1 MSAKKAKAT
10 LLPFRRI
17 LIFSDVHIPFH
28 AKKAWKLLLKVVALG
43 WDEIVINGDFADCL
57 SVSFHPRNPQR
68 RYRLHLEIA
77 AINKCLDELQA
88 AAGDAKITYIGGNHE
103 YRLDRYIAEK
113 APELYGL
120 QGTTF
125 PDLLSLDDR
134 GIAWIPYKAP
144 AYQIG
149 KLSIV
154 HDIGRAGI
162 NTARQSLVDFG
173 GNLVVGHSH
182 RLGAAYQGTVRGE
195 SHVCVN
201 GGWLGEAKDADYM
214 YQDRAVRDWQLGFTT
229 AAVERVGGNCHV
241 TPHAIVANRVF
252 VRDTLVT
259 L

>member
-144 AYQIG
+144 AYRVG
-149 KLSIV
+149 KLSVI

-182 RLGAAYQGTVRGE
+182 RGGAAYQGTVRGE

-201 GGWLGEAKDADYM
+201 GGWLGDVGSVDYM
-214 YQDRAVRDWQLGFTT
+214 HKDKATRDWQLGFTV
-229 AAVERVGGNCHV
+229 AYVERASRNAHV
-241 TPHAIVANRVF
+241 SF
-252 VRDTLVT
+252 VPIIQGRCLVDGK
-259 L
+259 LIQ